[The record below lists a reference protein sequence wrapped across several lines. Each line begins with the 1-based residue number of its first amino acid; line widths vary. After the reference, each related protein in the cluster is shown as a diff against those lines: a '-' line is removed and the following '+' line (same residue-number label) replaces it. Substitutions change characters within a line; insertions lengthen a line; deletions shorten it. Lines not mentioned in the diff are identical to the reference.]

1 MSSSQI
7 TRFNNGGGGAGAENN
22 QLKQRLAA
30 ARAAAAAR
38 KKQTTPRGGG
48 GKPSTKPPNK
58 VPQRWKEP
66 SGPEKAME
74 EWRSLMKKPG
84 AAVVVVG

>member
-1 MSSSQI
+1 MNALLETYRARINKLESS
-7 TRFNNGGGGAGAENN
+7 AGS
-22 QLKQRLAA
+22 
-30 ARAAAAAR
+30 AAR

-84 AAVVVVG
+84 AAVPAVG